1 MLDNYTIL
9 VLPLSVPI
17 LSVNMVLLTDVVCG
31 RVWVMAEVEVVV
43 TAPGP
48 VLTDVVCGLVW
59 VTAEVEVVVV
69 AAPIKALI
77 A

>member
-1 MLDNYTIL
+1 
-9 VLPLSVPI
+9 
-17 LSVNMVLLTDVVCG
+17 MVLLTDVACG

-59 VTAEVEVVVV
+59 VMAEVEVVVT
-69 AAPIKALI
+69 APV
-77 A
+77 